1 MSTAPTLQRA
11 QDKFS
16 SLHVLCMYVD
26 FDGIRYGTLMEIF
39 IFEPF
44 DGDIH
49 IKSLEAYPLK
59 YFVGPGSSNL
69 VQRVQ
74 LNLDQLD
81 YIEQQDEWNKL
92 ALPRGHREIVQAM
105 VETHSVDSK
114 KNDQDAK
121 TDRFVEMD
129 LEMAASFCSMKTNVK
144 RNGLVSVFLRI
155 LEYYSGILFLT
166 TNRVGAIDD
175 AFRSR
180 LHLTLYYPKLTETQ
194 TLKIWKTN
202 FQRLKENNKISMEP
216 YRPPIDFND
225 KKIIAWVKK
234 HWQDIQWNGRQ
245 IRNAFQAAVALAEFE
260 AKQRDA
266 QRDDGSSR
274 TSPVLTTDHFK
285 KLARASAQF
294 SEYLRET
301 HGEDEDGRAVLEK
314 TRAMPTRRRTRTSL
328 FSNDEDES
336 DVMSHS
342 GSCSESSGE
351 SGSGGDFDSGTESS
365 DAEKKS
371 KKKAKNTE
379 GGRSHSRKDK
389 KGKRRKEK

>member
-1 MSTAPTLQRA
+1 M
-11 QDKFS
+11 D
-16 SLHVLCMYVD
+16 HVGMTV
-26 FDGIRYGTLMEIF
+26 
-39 IFEPF
+39 
-44 DGDIH
+44 
-49 IKSLEAYPLK
+49 
-59 YFVGPGSSNL
+59 
-69 VQRVQ
+69 VQ

-129 LEMAASFCSMKTNVK
+129 LVRGK
-144 RNGLVSVFLRI
+144 
-155 LEYYSGILFLT
+155 
-166 TNRVGAIDD
+166 
-175 AFRSR
+175 
-180 LHLTLYYPKLTETQ
+180 ETQ